1 MRLLL
6 LCNRLPENCVLDV
19 FRWPVLSVAETTT
32 TDAGMSGPDSNN
44 SVRISF
50 SDTSEVT
57 TVGDVIALPE
67 SKAAE
72 KSVILNVTKRKNII
86 RGGSHVVLL

>member
-1 MRLLL
+1 M
-6 LCNRLPENCVLDV
+6 PAICVLDV
-19 FRWPVLSVAETTT
+19 FCWAVLSAAETTT
-32 TDAGMSGPDSNN
+32 QDAGMSGPDSNI
-44 SVRISF
+44 SARISF

-67 SKAAE
+67 SQAAE

-86 RGGSHVVLL
+86 CGGSHAVLL